1 MFYMEAGVGEPVLLI
16 MGFGG
21 DHTAWGFQVGAFAA
35 RHRVIVFDNRGAG
48 QTEAPDRPY
57 TTRLMAADTL
67 ALMDALGM
75 ERAHVIGVSM
85 GGMIAQE
92 LALAHPERVRSLHLG
107 CTLARPDAYMLA
119 LNTAWRD
126 MRIGLGRDQT
136 LRTLALWLFASTTY
150 TERPD
155 LVEMLLQNALA
166 NPYPQSVVGFLRQGE
181 AIDAHDAI
189 DRLEAIRCPA
199 LVSVA
204 EEDILVP
211 PPLLTGHRKADSR
224 GRATPGPGRRAL
236 LLPGAS
242 GSVQRNL
249 ARLHRAIF
257 ALIGAEDRTWK
268 KGST

>member
-35 RHRVIVFDNRGAG
+35 RHRVIAFDNRGAG

-67 ALMDALGM
+67 ALMDALGI
-75 ERAHVIGVSM
+75 ERAHVVGVSM

-136 LRTLALWLFASTTY
+136 LRTLALWLFAPTTY
-150 TERPD
+150 AERPD

-181 AIDAHDAI
+181 AIDTHDAI
-189 DRLEAIRCPA
+189 DRLEAIRCPT
-199 LVSVA
+199 LVSVG

-211 PPLLTGHRKADSR
+211 PRFSR
-224 GRATPGPGRRAL
+224 DIAKRI
-236 LLPGAS
+236 PGAELRLVPGAGHCYFLERPEVFNEIS
-242 GSVQRNL
+242 L
-249 ARLHRAIF
+249 DFIARSSR
-257 ALIGAEDRTWK
+257 
-268 KGST
+268 